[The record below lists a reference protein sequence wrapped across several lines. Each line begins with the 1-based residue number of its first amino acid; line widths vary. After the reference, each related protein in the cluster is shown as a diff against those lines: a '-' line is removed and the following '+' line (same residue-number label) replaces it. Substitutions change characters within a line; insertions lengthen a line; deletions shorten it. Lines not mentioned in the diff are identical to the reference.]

1 MSPPTTFWSWKR
13 TSSRLMTS
21 YRVRS
26 TCFAFTRSRQK
37 VTPAAT
43 APNSSW
49 RRWLSVS
56 ARVRANAPV
65 GVCLS
70 YRLLSHTKVRNFD
83 ACDRR
88 WVVNKRDLST
98 LSFFCSP
105 NSRVSNSEQ
114 FDGRHGSHRWRRS
127 YVVDRRGHFAA
138 PQKVRELISGL
149 TFSLPR
155 TSLSLSC
162 LFSNS
167 ETGFPNFPFCPGE
180 VARCLHSCCDM

>member
-21 YRVRS
+21 YRARS

-70 YRLLSHTKVRNFD
+70 YCLLSHTKVRNFD
-83 ACDRR
+83 ACDR
-88 WVVNKRDLST
+88 WVGGQQARFVNA
-98 LSFFCSP
+98 FIF
-105 NSRVSNSEQ
+105 
-114 FDGRHGSHRWRRS
+114 
-127 YVVDRRGHFAA
+127 
-138 PQKVRELISGL
+138 
-149 TFSLPR
+149 
-155 TSLSLSC
+155 
-162 LFSNS
+162 LFSKQPS
-167 ETGFPNFPFCPGE
+167 LKLRTVRWSSWEPSLE
-180 VARCLHSCCDM
+180 AESCCWSSWSFCCSTKGERTYLRPHVFPSTHFFILIASLFK